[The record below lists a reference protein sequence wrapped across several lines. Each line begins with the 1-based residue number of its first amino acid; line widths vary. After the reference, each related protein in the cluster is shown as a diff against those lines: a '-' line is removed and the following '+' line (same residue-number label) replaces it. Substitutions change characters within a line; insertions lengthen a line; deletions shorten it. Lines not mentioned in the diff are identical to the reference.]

1 MKMIEVASSAK
12 KYNHTVFIFRAVSN
26 FDKLLMHIIQVG
38 LANYKYVGSSRDN
51 FIQPEICIQL
61 KSAHAQHCT
70 ALLYAEA

>member
-51 FIQPEICIQL
+51 FI
-61 KSAHAQHCT
+61 
-70 ALLYAEA
+70 